1 MDEDHCWKGTAKP
14 FSHPLNQDQVLKIAI
29 STSFEIENCW
39 LLKIMSFLPG
49 KRQILSS
56 MILPCHMQKLTISLK
71 CGVWKTHVPQRLNIP
86 PECYHF
92 FNKRIV
98 AIWNK
103 EAGWSQMAK
112 PVPTPNL
119 YSASK
124 FTFVWFP
131 VGGFQLMFW
140 FCCLLCIYFLC
151 YANETVISITCLGC
165 NSFYEKTQRV
175 LLFHSTQINSKTLA
189 VKSGLCYNFTH
200 PSLDIWNG
208 RARIYHHIWCKPYSL
223 DTLTANQSMNRCF
236 LLL

>member
-1 MDEDHCWKGTAKP
+1 
-14 FSHPLNQDQVLKIAI
+14 
-29 STSFEIENCW
+29 
-39 LLKIMSFLPG
+39 
-49 KRQILSS
+49 
-56 MILPCHMQKLTISLK
+56 MILPCHLQKLTISLK
-71 CGVWKTHVPQRLNIP
+71 CGVWKPHVPQRLNIP

-119 YSASK
+119 IDASK
-124 FTFVWFP
+124 FTLVWFP
-131 VGGFQLMFW
+131 VVGFQLMFW

-175 LLFHSTQINSKTLA
+175 LLFHITQINSKTLA
-189 VKSGLCYNFTH
+189 VKSGLLKAIISLIQASKFEMEELGYTPTFDANNILLT
-200 PSLDIWNG
+200 PSQPIKAW
-208 RARIYHHIWCKPYSL
+208 IVVSSFSKHHERDFSPFESR
-223 DTLTANQSMNRCF
+223 Q
-236 LLL
+236 